1 MSRNSISIFCFF
13 SLLLSCSS
21 LCGCF
26 GTKGI
31 TKPRS
36 EVIADA
42 ISEGIPVASVEED
55 REYFYENEKGNQ
67 DRLIALLKSRVRSDE
82 GDNSYVIGAGDDVQI
97 TVFDVPELNT
107 SAKVAAT
114 GVIDLP
120 LVGLI
125 QAAGISEAQ
134 LLTQLRSK
142 LRAFVRNPQVT
153 LAVSHY
159 GSQKVSLLGAVQKP
173 GSYSLKK
180 GSNTITELLSA
191 AGGVTDRAGNFLNF
205 VAAESNPS
213 KYVSADDIEARARL
227 SLGDFTGE
235 GASKRQGLELYLD
248 QVLGT
253 NGGIPIDIPIRAGD
267 MIIVP
272 EGGKIMVEGEVEK
285 AGATEL
291 GQRMTLLSALAAS
304 GGITYSA
311 KADEVEVV
319 RDIGDRKVHLV
330 VDLEKV
336 ARGEGRDVRLRNG
349 DLVRVPSDSGRR
361 MKQDTFESITKI
373 FNFGVGSSVPIK

>member
-1 MSRNSISIFCFF
+1 MSDMLLNRVLWIGAA
-13 SLLLSCSS
+13 SLMVLT
-21 LCGCF
+21 GCV

-36 EVIADA
+36 EVISEAH
-42 ISEGIPVASVEED
+42 SEGVPVTEVDED
-55 REYFYENEKGNQ
+55 RDYFFANEKNNQ
-67 DRLIALLKSRVRSDE
+67 EKLISLLKSRISEGE
-82 GDNSYVIGAGDDVQI
+82 GDNSYVIGPGDDVQI
-97 TVFDVPELNT
+97 SVFDVPELNT
-107 SAKVAAT
+107 TVKVAAT
-114 GVIDLP
+114 GTIDLP
-120 LVGLI
+120 LVGLLP
-125 QAAGISEAQ
+125 AAGKTEAQ
-134 LLTQLRSK
+134 LLTALKAKMRV
-142 LRAFVRNPQVT
+142 FVRNPQVT
-153 LAVSHY
+153 LALSHY

-180 GSNTITELLSA
+180 GANTITELISS
-191 AGGVTDRAGNFLNF
+191 AGGVTEKAGNFLNF
-205 VAAESNPS
+205 VPAENNPS
-213 KYVSADDIEARARL
+213 SNVTPEDIETRARL
-227 SLGDFTGE
+227 SLGDFSGE

-285 AGATEL
+285 PGATDL

-304 GGITYSA
+304 GGITYAA

-319 RDIGDRKVHLV
+319 RDIGERKVHLV
-330 VDLEKV
+330 VDLEKL
-336 ARGEGRDVRLRNG
+336 ARGEGKDVRLRNG
-349 DLVRVPSDSGRR
+349 DVVRVPSDSGRR